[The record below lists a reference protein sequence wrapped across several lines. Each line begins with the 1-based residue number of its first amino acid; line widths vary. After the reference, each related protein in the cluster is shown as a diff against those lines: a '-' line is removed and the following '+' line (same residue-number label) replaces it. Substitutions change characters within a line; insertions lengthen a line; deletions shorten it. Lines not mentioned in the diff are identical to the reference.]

1 MSTANAAATLEQAND
16 FASDYAAG
24 DIIIKA
30 GASVLAT
37 YPLSGFVAS
46 NSGNNGLATAN
57 AITAQNN
64 TGTGTANVA
73 TLKAGTKEFD
83 LVVGVDII
91 ISDTSFITGVESSV
105 TGLVVT
111 FPA

>member
-1 MSTANAAATLEQAND
+1 MSTANAAATLEQANG
-16 FASDYAAG
+16 FSTDYALA

-30 GASVLAT
+30 GATVLAT

-64 TGTGTANVA
+64 AGTGTADTA
-73 TLKAGTKEFD
+73 LLKAGAKEFS
-83 LVVGVDII
+83 LTIGVDIT
-91 ISDTSFITGVESSV
+91 ISDTAFISGVSSSV
-105 TGLVVT
+105 SGLTVT